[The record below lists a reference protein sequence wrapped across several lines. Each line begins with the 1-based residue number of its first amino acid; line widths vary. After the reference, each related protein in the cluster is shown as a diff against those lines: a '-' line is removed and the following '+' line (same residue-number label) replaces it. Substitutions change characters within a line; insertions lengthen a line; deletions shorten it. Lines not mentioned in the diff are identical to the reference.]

1 MAAPRLLWMRADLS
15 SGDRDAFRR
24 TPDRRGMRDAT
35 WRNFAVDATNEQATR
50 RDDTRVERI
59 QRQR

>member
-1 MAAPRLLWMRADLS
+1 MAAPRLVWMPLTSA
-15 SGDRDAFRR
+15 AVTA
-24 TPDRRGMRDAT
+24 TPSAASPIADAT
-35 WRNFAVDATNEQATR
+35 GRNFAVDATNEQATR

>member
-1 MAAPRLLWMRADLS
+1 MAAPRLLWMPLTSAAVTVAPVAS
-15 SGDRDAFRR
+15 
-24 TPDRRGMRDAT
+24 PIAT
-35 WRNFAVDATNEQATR
+35 ATGRNFAVDETNEQATR

>member
-1 MAAPRLLWMRADLS
+1 MAAPRLLWMPLTSAAVTVTPS
-15 SGDRDAFRR
+15 AASPIAHVTGR
-24 TPDRRGMRDAT
+24 T
-35 WRNFAVDATNEQATR
+35 FAVDATNEQATR

>member
-1 MAAPRLLWMRADLS
+1 MAAPRLLWMPLTSA
-15 SGDRDAFRR
+15 AVTV
-24 TPDRRGMRDAT
+24 TPSAASPIANAT
-35 WRNFAVDATNEQATR
+35 GRNFAVDETNEQATR

>member
-1 MAAPRLLWMRADLS
+1 MAPRLLWMPLTSAAVTVAPVAS
-15 SGDRDAFRR
+15 
-24 TPDRRGMRDAT
+24 PIAT
-35 WRNFAVDATNEQATR
+35 ATGRNFAVDETNEQATR

>member
-1 MAAPRLLWMRADLS
+1 MAAPRLVWMPLTSA
-15 SGDRDAFRR
+15 AVTV
-24 TPDRRGMRDAT
+24 TPCAPYPIADAT
-35 WRNFAVDATNEQATR
+35 GRNVAVDATNEQATR

>member
-1 MAAPRLLWMRADLS
+1 MAAPRLLWMPQTSA
-15 SGDRDAFRR
+15 AVTV
-24 TPDRRGMRDAT
+24 TPSAASPIANAT

>member
-1 MAAPRLLWMRADLS
+1 MAAPRLLWMPLTSAAVTVTPSAARPIA
-15 SGDRDAFRR
+15 AR
-24 TPDRRGMRDAT
+24 TRDAT